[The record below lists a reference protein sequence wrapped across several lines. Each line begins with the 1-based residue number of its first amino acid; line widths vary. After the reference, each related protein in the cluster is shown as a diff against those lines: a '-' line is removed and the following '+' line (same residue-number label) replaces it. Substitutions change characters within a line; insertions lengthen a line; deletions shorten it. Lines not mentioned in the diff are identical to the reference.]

1 MSEITVF
8 LTQNYSEKCFYT
20 STSSFDIKNINK
32 DKLKNS
38 SKRKLKIKIGR
49 TNTCNIKDDEILAEE
64 VQKHPGS

>member
-1 MSEITVF
+1 M
-8 LTQNYSEKCFYT
+8 
-20 STSSFDIKNINK
+20 KNINK

-49 TNTCNIKDDEILAEE
+49 KNTCNIKDDEILAEE